1 MKKPKRVEYKGDDP
15 AQYIWSNRTHR
26 SASEAFR
33 DAEYASSVTRFKTD
47 TEQAMDFLFGSALG
61 ACIVVGL
68 ALPLLVVLVY
78 AVRQ

>member
-1 MKKPKRVEYKGDDP
+1 MKKLKRVEYKGDDP

-68 ALPLLVVLVY
+68 ALPLLVVLLY

>member
-1 MKKPKRVEYKGDDP
+1 MNKLKKVDYQGNDP

-26 SASEAFR
+26 IASEAFR

-78 AVRQ
+78 VVRQ

>member
-1 MKKPKRVEYKGDDP
+1 MKKLKRVEYTGDDP

-33 DAEYASSVTRFKTD
+33 DAEYASSVTRYKTD
-47 TEQAMDFLFGSALG
+47 TEQAVDFLFGSTLG

-68 ALPLLVVLVY
+68 ALPLLVVLLY

>member
-1 MKKPKRVEYKGDDP
+1 MKKLKRVNYQGNDP

-33 DAEYASSVTRFKTD
+33 DAEYASSVTRYKTD
-47 TEQAMDFLFGSALG
+47 TEQAVDFLFGSTLG

-68 ALPLLVVLVY
+68 ALPLLVVLLY